1 MIERH
6 KCDNCGRKFR
16 KIEELMQHQQLVHEQ
31 SLYVCNRCNASFE
44 GMEQMRD
51 HAKKFHSYHKR
62 VSEKE
67 KRIRQ
72 L

>member
-1 MIERH
+1 
-6 KCDNCGRKFR
+6 
-16 KIEELMQHQQLVHEQ
+16 LMQHQQLVHEQ

-51 HAKKFHSYHKR
+51 HAKKFHSYHHKRR

-67 KRIRQ
+67 KKN
-72 L
+72 